1 MIFYFSGTGNSRW
14 VAQTLAS
21 RMGDKACDLT
31 RLDAVPDLKGE
42 SRVGIVFPVYAWGL
56 PEVVADFA
64 AKLPQTGAFT
74 FGVGTCGSEAGL
86 ALKHLSQL
94 FPLDSSY
101 SLVMP
106 SNYILAEDVEGDSEI
121 RRKLADASWRMDRMA
136 DEIQARKK
144 VYQVKEGA
152 MAGLKSSLI
161 NTGFNRFAR
170 STKPFHAD
178 DRCNGCG
185 QCARNCPAGTITI
198 ADGRPVWGKECYQC
212 LRCLN
217 ECPQQAIQYGSKTA
231 KRGRYTIEKYLR

>member
-14 VAQTLAS
+14 VARTLAS
-21 RMGDKACDLT
+21 RMGDKACDLAG
-31 RLDAVPDLKGE
+31 LDTIPDLKGE

-86 ALKHLSQL
+86 ALKQLSHL

-106 SNYILAEDVEGDSEI
+106 SNYILAEDVEGDSQI
-121 RRKLADASWRMDRMA
+121 RQKLADASWRMDRMA
-136 DEIQARKK
+136 EEIKARKK
-144 VYQVKEGA
+144 VYQVKEGPA
-152 MAGLKSSLI
+152 AWLKSSLI
-161 NTGFNRFAR
+161 HTGFDRFAR
-170 STKPFHAD
+170 NTRPFRAD